1 MDKIKES
8 FETMLTSI
16 DSIISEIDKL
26 INEDEKSIEFLKQR
40 DKSCVAINAA
50 LGEEQPSE

>member
-1 MDKIKES
+1 MDNIKKS

-16 DSIISEIDKL
+16 DNIISEIDEL
-26 INEDEKSIEFLKQR
+26 INEDENSIEFLKQR

-50 LGEEQPSE
+50 LGEEKPSE